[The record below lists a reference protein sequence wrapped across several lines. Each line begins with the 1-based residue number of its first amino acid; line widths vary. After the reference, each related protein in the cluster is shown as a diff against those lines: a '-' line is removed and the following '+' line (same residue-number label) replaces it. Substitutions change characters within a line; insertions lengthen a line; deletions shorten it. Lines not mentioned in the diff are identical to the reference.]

1 MDGPTKGLIAFAAIC
16 WVIITAA
23 LIDLALGNQT
33 AINAVIGC
41 GIPALAFTAAA
52 IQFHRTR

>member
-1 MDGPTKGLIAFAAIC
+1 MDGPTKGLAAFAAIC
-16 WVIITAA
+16 WVITSAA
-23 LIDLALGNQT
+23 LIDLVLGNQT

-41 GIPALAFTAAA
+41 GIPALAFTATV